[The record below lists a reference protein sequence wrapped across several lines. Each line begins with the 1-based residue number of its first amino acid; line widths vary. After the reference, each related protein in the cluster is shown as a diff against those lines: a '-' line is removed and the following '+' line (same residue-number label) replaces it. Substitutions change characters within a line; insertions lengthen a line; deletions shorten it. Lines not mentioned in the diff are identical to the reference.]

1 MIFVIN
7 SYSYIDFCT
16 RRHKKLYKN
25 MSPAKLGKG
34 TRNSA
39 QTVPKKARQAL
50 LIST

>member
-1 MIFVIN
+1 
-7 SYSYIDFCT
+7 
-16 RRHKKLYKN
+16 

-39 QTVPKKARQAL
+39 EAVPKKVRQAL